1 MIIRQTVP
9 EDLPGLRDLFMQSRR
24 TAFVWE
30 PSSAQALDDF
40 DSQTEGEMQMI
51 ALEGGTVAGFVSVW
65 EADDFIHH
73 LHVHPAFLRRGIG
86 QVLLRALPDWPARPY
101 RLKCVSRNTAALAF
115 TRPTALCRSVRGAR
129 MDRIISCW
137 NRAPTSTGKGI
148 GPNGSGVMARRLDR

>member
-9 EDLPGLRDLFMQSRR
+9 QDLPALRDLFMQSRR

-40 DSQTEGEMQMI
+40 DSQTEGEMQLI

-73 LHVHPAFLRRGIG
+73 LHVHPGFWRRGIG
-86 QVLLRALPDWPARPY
+86 QALLRALPGWETRPY

-115 TRPTALCRSVRGAR
+115 YAANGFIPIGQG
-129 MDRIISCW
+129 
-137 NRAPTSTGKGI
+137 RADGQDYILLESR
-148 GPNGSGVMARRLDR
+148 AALDR

>member
-1 MIIRQTVP
+1 MPQ
-9 EDLPGLRDLFMQSRR
+9 DLPALRDLFMQSRR
-24 TAFVWE
+24 ATFVWE

-40 DSQTEGEMQMI
+40 DRQTAGEIQMI
-51 ALEGGTVAGFVSVW
+51 ALECGTVAGFVSVW

-86 QVLLRALPDWPARPY
+86 QGLLRALPDWPARPY

-115 TRPTALCRSVRGAR
+115 YAANGFMPIGQGAR
-129 MDRIISCW
+129 MGRIISCW

-148 GPNGSGVMARRLDR
+148 GPNGSAVMAHRPDR

>member
-115 TRPTALCRSVRGAR
+115 YAANGFMPIGQG
-129 MDRIISCW
+129 
-137 NRAPTSTGKGI
+137 RADGQDYILLESR
-148 GPNGSGVMARRLDR
+148 ADLDR